1 MEELNQINKSARFE
15 KKYLELVENQIGRE
29 LERRQQNFAVLQGQ
43 LDDVLE
49 SYWNE
54 KRSNSIDEAQ
64 LVESVSRERSLYLNN
79 EKAIKR
85 LLRMADSPYFAR
97 MDFKTDGLVL
107 VYIGINALFDD
118 AGKCLIFDW
127 RSPIAGMYYDFEPG
141 PASYLSP
148 GGLIAG
154 EITLKRQYKVDSGRL
169 VYFFDSDI
177 RIEDQILQDILSRN
191 ADGKMKT
198 VVTSIQREQNK
209 VIRDDCHLVLIVT
222 GPAGSGKTSIA
233 LHRAAYLL
241 YKERDTINSSNIR
254 IFSPN
259 HLFNNYIAD
268 VLPELG
274 EDLIPQITFS
284 DFGSG
289 LRDQFMIRVEQWSEQ
304 MELILKGEDSTI
316 QERIHQINFF
326 SSVRFF
332 ELLTKYLDYLEQNFV
347 KDYPDL
353 YFQGELIIDNRE
365 WQELFNHHYAFL
377 SIAKRLS
384 KIEELIWQRLKP
396 QKKELERLA
405 EQTIAD
411 SGEEVNEQGIK
422 ARARIAVRQQMQDF
436 RSRVQMLTNL
446 QPLTLFRRMFDE
458 EVIGEFFPGFVPP
471 PEWEKICC
479 RVKSNLNH
487 RLISVEEL
495 APLLFFVGRVTEFSV
510 DNTVRHVIV
519 DEAQDYSVTQLAYLS
534 KLYPRARWTLLGD
547 PVQTLL
553 PTANPLQLE
562 TVTEVFSAA
571 GTAAIRLQKSYRSSY
586 EIALF
591 SQALLGRKLDFDLV
605 IRHGTKPRI
614 VFTRN
619 VQETVMAMESEAYQL
634 LKAGLRTIAIIT
646 KTAAQ
651 GITILNQWTAPD
663 KPHLVKEDDPALITG
678 IIVIPVYMAKGL
690 EFDAVLIYEASN
702 SNYHNAS
709 ERQVLY
715 VGCSRA
721 LHHLSLYSSDGLPP
735 FIASIPAELYETN
748 LFDLLSTETV
758 K

>member
-1 MEELNQINKSARFE
+1 MNQINKSARFE
-15 KKYLELVENQIGRE
+15 KKYLELVKNQIERE
-29 LERRQQNFAVLQGQ
+29 LKRRQQNFTASQGQ
-43 LDDVLE
+43 LDNVLE

-79 EKAIKR
+79 QKVIKR
-85 LLRMADSPYFAR
+85 LLKIADSPYFAR
-97 MDFKTDGLVL
+97 MDFKTDDQIL
-107 VYIGINALFDD
+107 VYIGINTLFDD

-141 PASYLSP
+141 SASYLSP

-154 EITLKRQYKVDSGRL
+154 EITLKRQYKIDSGRL

-177 RIEDQILQDILSRN
+177 RIEDQILQDILSRT

-209 VIRDDCHLVLIVT
+209 VIRDDSHSVLIVT

-274 EDLIPQITFS
+274 EDLIPQII
-284 DFGSG
+284 FGDLASS
-289 LRDQFMIRVEQWSEQ
+289 LRNQFMIRVEQWSEQ
-304 MELILKGEDSTI
+304 MEFFLKGGDSTV
-316 QERIHQINFF
+316 QERIQRINFF
-326 SSVRFF
+326 STVQFF
-332 ELLTKYLDYLEQNFV
+332 ELLTKYLDYLEENFV

-353 YFQGELIIDNRE
+353 YFQGKLIIDNEE

-405 EQTIAD
+405 EQKIAD
-411 SGEEVNEQGIK
+411 SGEEVNEQSIK
-422 ARARIAVRQQMQDF
+422 ARARISVRQQMQDF
-436 RSRVQMLTNL
+436 RSRVKMLTNL
-446 QPLTLFRRMFDE
+446 QPLALFRRMFEQD
-458 EVIGEFFPGFVPP
+458 VISEFFPGFVRPP
-471 PEWEKICC
+471 GWEKIRCH
-479 RVKSNLNH
+479 VKNNLNH
-487 RLISVEEL
+487 RLITAEEL
-495 APLLFFVGRVTEFSV
+495 APLLFFIGRVTEFPV
-510 DNTVRHVIV
+510 DNTIRHVIV

-534 KLYPRARWTLLGD
+534 RLYPKARWTLLGD

-553 PTANPLQLE
+553 PTANSLQLE
-562 TVTEVFSAA
+562 TITEVFSSSE
-571 GTAAIRLQKSYRSSY
+571 TASIRLQKSYRSSY

-591 SQALLGRKLDFDLV
+591 SQALLGGKLDFDLV

-619 VQETVMAMESEAYQL
+619 VQETVAAMESEAYRL
-634 LKAGLRTIAIIT
+634 LKAGLQTIAIIT
-646 KTAAQ
+646 KTAVQ
-651 GITILNQWTAPD
+651 GITILNQWAASD
-663 KPHLVKEDDPALITG
+663 KPHLIREDDPALITG
-678 IIVIPVYMAKGL
+678 IIVIPIYMAKGL

-702 SNYHNAS
+702 SNYYNAND
-709 ERQVLY
+709 RRVLY

-721 LHHLSLYSSDGLPP
+721 LHHLSLYSSDGLSP
-735 FIASIPAELYETN
+735 FIEGISGELYETN
-748 LFDLLSTETV
+748 LFDSLSKQELC
-758 K
+758 